1 VAWPDGRPGWLLER
15 LGSGFTL
22 LVVGNAPPLDDS
34 AEWPVPL
41 ECLRAGHDFHD
52 RAGVLA
58 ARLDTF
64 GQAVYLIRPDQFIA
78 ARWRSPSV
86 DDIRAALARSLALH

>member
-1 VAWPDGRPGWLLER
+1 
-15 LGSGFTL
+15 
-22 LVVGNAPPLDDS
+22 
-34 AEWPVPL
+34 
-41 ECLRAGHDFHD
+41 LRAGHDFHD

-58 ARLDTF
+58 SRLDAR

-86 DDIRAALARSLALH
+86 DDIRVALARSLALH